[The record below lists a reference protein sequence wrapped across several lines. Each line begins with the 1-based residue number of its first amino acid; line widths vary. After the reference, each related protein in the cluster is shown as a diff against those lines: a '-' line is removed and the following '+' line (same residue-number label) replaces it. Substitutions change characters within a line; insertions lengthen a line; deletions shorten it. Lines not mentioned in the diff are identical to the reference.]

1 MITGIVIWYSG
12 ALFKKRICRNISTNA
27 EGVKKNGIENT
38 LILRMVIILLTI
50 EEYISRRKKEDNPD
64 EFDI

>member
-12 ALFKKRICRNISTNA
+12 ALFKERACQNISTNA

-50 EEYISRRKKEDNPD
+50 EEYPELFMMI
-64 EFDI
+64 